1 DRIEHPS
8 AHCAR
13 RTDEALLL
21 TEHGVVRPGGGE
33 RVAHDCFRPAVGFG
47 DGRVVGLGRDLEIA
61 GTEAWQGDGVGQ
73 LGEVEGE
80 GEVGREVEVGVHD
93 ADGNDGGR
101 FSRTAATPSAAS
113 GPRNVSISYAN
124 DASKAG
130 TASRIQWLSARLV
143 RRTASCG
150 PVARRSAIASAV
162 DS

>member
-1 DRIEHPS
+1 
-8 AHCAR
+8 
-13 RTDEALLL
+13 
-21 TEHGVVRPGGGE
+21 GGE

-73 LGEVEGE
+73 IGEVEG
-80 GEVGREVEVGVHD
+80 EVEVGVHD

-130 TASRIQWLSARLV
+130 PASRIQWLSARLV

-162 DS
+162 DSTSSRGTAFDTSPIRSASRPSRKSAVSR